1 MKKKLLAILLCIT
14 CAVALACG
22 TVGFAAAEIQRSL
35 SDEQIERLNGY
46 AAEMNTHLAEL
57 GTTVEEQL
65 ARMEERYSTLSATVG
80 GENIRRMSKLTKELR
95 QSNHNYTPCSLSDAI
110 LDGVLAGLNATART
124 TVIALLTPA
133 FALFEA
139 LDWYLTGELMVHSI
153 DPYTSPNEVYKPVYG
168 YLVRE
173 TEQFKKYSESSTL
186 INNGNGAFEFPKINI
201 FKLNRLK
208 GVNADLAMAIHGFN
222 FHKPADSKSIDKHD
236 EPASYSSKTVIIT
249 DIYDYKRESGYPTI
263 VKFAVNAMVA
273 LHDMGLSTWYP
284 LEIAETPYSETKYV
298 NEYYG
303 YDEYKRSFLA
313 EELIDYKVQFKTSGS
328 RLVQTFGEFE
338 TSLSV
343 LEENGKPIA
352 RAEGNGYAGNSLISC
367 YFEANKFYLIRVV
380 AKDKTLA
387 GYGKVSIFCDGRQA
401 ESAKK
406 LNLLKLQTGE
416 TYSGSAVPNNMY
428 MAEFTPTVSATYKIK
443 FTSQSNYRAYLVQT
457 DETYAYNCTY
467 NNKIGINNSNN
478 TLSFKP
484 PKPWVDQIIDI
495 GGGSGEADTIY
506 QKINAGQ
513 TFVLA
518 VCAYSAN
525 TSSTNFAFIIRK

>member
-1 MKKKLLAILLCIT
+1 
-14 CAVALACG
+14 
-22 TVGFAAAEIQRSL
+22 
-35 SDEQIERLNGY
+35 
-46 AAEMNTHLAEL
+46 
-57 GTTVEEQL
+57 
-65 ARMEERYSTLSATVG
+65 
-80 GENIRRMSKLTKELR
+80 MS
-95 QSNHNYTPCSLSDAI
+95 
-110 LDGVLAGLNATART
+110 
-124 TVIALLTPA
+124 
-133 FALFEA
+133 
-139 LDWYLTGELMVHSI
+139 
-153 DPYTSPNEVYKPVYG
+153 
-168 YLVRE
+168 
-173 TEQFKKYSESSTL
+173 
-186 INNGNGAFEFPKINI
+186 
-201 FKLNRLK
+201 
-208 GVNADLAMAIHGFN
+208 IHGFRY
-222 FHKPADSKSIDKHD
+222 HKPANSNNT
-236 EPASYSSKTVIIT
+236 ETTYSSKTVIIK
-249 DIYDYKRESGYPTI
+249 DIYDYERESGYPTI
-263 VKFAVNAMVA
+263 VKFAVNAMLA

-484 PKPWVDQIIDI
+484 PKPWVDQIIVI